1 MIAQSFRK
9 LLNYIVVGVLAIFV
23 GLAPWICLSSFI
35 ALLVSRNNLNV
46 TLPTE
51 NSDAMQQ
58 MTSIMGLL
66 LAFLVTGNI
75 SISGQIGAAVDN
87 LTGAATELA
96 ALTYTLL
103 TDASCQAESDAIAT
117 FAMDMLDLA
126 KMEVTKSGETA
137 GTAGRRAFMAIHDLK
152 MKKKIEPPLVG
163 IFVKGVTGV
172 NAAHGSLWTLR
183 NSGAHPSIRITL
195 FVIATVNIVI
205 NISSLA
211 IEDERSLV
219 ATSIFIACSSV
230 GIFTTSLFIRDPLD
244 YAVLSSGLRKKLEDA
259 KAEVEALRSGTCSI
273 VRPQLPSGYSAVP
286 TQMLKF

>member
-1 MIAQSFRK
+1 MIARFAQK
-9 LLNYIVVGVLAIFV
+9 LANYLFV
-23 GLAPWICLSSFI
+23 GLLALFVGLSPWIFYSSMA
-35 ALLVSRNNLNV
+35 ALLVSRTGLNV

-51 NSDAMQQ
+51 NTEAMQQ

-75 SISGQIGAAVDN
+75 SISGQISAAVDN
-87 LTGAATELA
+87 ITGAATELA

-103 TDASCQAESDAIAT
+103 TDASCQNESDDIAS
-117 FAMDMLDLA
+117 FASDMLELA
-126 KMEVTKSGETA
+126 KMEKTKSGVTA
-137 GTAGRRAFMAIHDLK
+137 GTASSRAFTAIHSLK
-152 MKKKIEPPLVG
+152 TRGKIEAPLVG
-163 IFVKGVTGV
+163 VFVKATTGV

-195 FVIATVNIVI
+195 FVIASLNIVI
-205 NISSLA
+205 NISALS

-219 ATSIFIACSSV
+219 ATSIFIACSSI

-244 YAVLSSGLRKKLEDA
+244 YAVLSHQLRKKLDDA
-259 KAEVEALRSGTCSI
+259 KAEVEAMRSGTCMIGRSQTI
-273 VRPQLPSGYSAVP
+273 AGYSAVP